1 MIARLR
7 LLARERL
14 NKSLE
19 RDRRVEGAL
28 DALSRKVW
36 PRPLWMLVVLVTV
49 LASLDHLSTF
59 VVLGLSGREDVYERG
74 IVAAWALRLG
84 GFPML
89 LYVDIAAVGVLS
101 FAAVSARYLYT
112 RYGFAGFGRAAF
124 VLLLAPYAII
134 ALAAIYNNLLLNFFS

>member
-1 MIARLR
+1 
-7 LLARERL
+7 
-14 NKSLE
+14 
-19 RDRRVEGAL
+19 
-28 DALSRKVW
+28 
-36 PRPLWMLVVLVTV
+36 
-49 LASLDHLSTF
+49 
-59 VVLGLSGREDVYERG
+59 
-74 IVAAWALRLG
+74 
-84 GFPML
+84 ML